1 MKSTFQSILS
11 LTFLTVIGVIIVL
24 IMMFTVYQKPVREEV
39 GICGGVIMSDDSRE
53 PQIIDYVD
61 NPKLD
66 WGGKLFKV
74 NCKACHKRDRPAT
87 GPALRG
93 VTQRRVSTWI
103 RTFIRNPQAMIDS
116 GDTTV
121 IKMFEEYGSVM
132 TAFPSITDNE
142 IDCILEYVETDG
154 YHF

>member
-1 MKSTFQSILS
+1 MKFIFQSILS
-11 LTFLTVIGVIIVL
+11 LTFLAVIGVITGL
-24 IMMFTVYQKPVREEV
+24 IMMFDVQQKSFEEEV
-39 GICGGVIMSDDSRE
+39 GVCGGVIMSDGSRE
-53 PQIIDYVD
+53 RQIIDSVD
-61 NPKLD
+61 NPKLE

-93 VTQRRVSTWI
+93 VTQRRDSTWI
-103 RTFIRNPQAMIDS
+103 RTFIRNPQVMIDS
-116 GDTTV
+116 GDTTA

-132 TAFPSITDNE
+132 TAFPSITDDE